1 MSRVQCGP
9 AGELP
14 DDAVS
19 QTHWK
24 PRPELDIDL
33 NPDYP
38 SPGNS
43 EYGGR
48 PVGGRLRADED
59 CAVES

>member
-1 MSRVQCGP
+1 MATRNGD
-9 AGELP
+9 AGVE
-14 DDAVS
+14 VVSQIS

-24 PRPELDIDL
+24 LRPELDIDL
-33 NPDYP
+33 NPDYA

-48 PVGGRLRADED
+48 PVG
-59 CAVES
+59 